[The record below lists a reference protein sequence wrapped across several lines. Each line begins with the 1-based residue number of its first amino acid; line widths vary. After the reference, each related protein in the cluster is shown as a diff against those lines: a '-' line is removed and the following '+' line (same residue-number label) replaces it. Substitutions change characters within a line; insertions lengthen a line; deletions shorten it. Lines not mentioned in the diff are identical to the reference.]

1 MLNRALSLLLFLII
15 GVVVVFNFKTI
26 LAFGRANE
34 IERSA
39 KQAIEAHNW
48 EKGIQLYE
56 AGYQQFPQNSNIA
69 LRLAWL
75 YRQNRQDKQAEQVYR
90 DILKREPNHQD
101 ACLALANLLKNDPK
115 RINEAI
121 TLLRKGLKSHPK
133 NARLLSAIGDVYKT
147 AAENPEEKRQN
158 IKKWLYDQA
167 RYYYEHSLK
176 LDERQF
182 RTRFNLGLAYQSA
195 GDDKEAAQAYCQA
208 LILHPDSYEGRY
220 NLGLVLSNLNF
231 QGEAYR
237 QMDRS
242 IEILSEHNKMAQAQD
257 LALDVQGVK
266 NRIFNSNR
274 RTLGGQDAP
283 SFLDKACLL

>member
-1 MLNRALSLLLFLII
+1 MLNRALSFLLFLII
-15 GVVVVFNFKTI
+15 GVIVVFNFKTI
-26 LAFGRANE
+26 LSFGRANE

-39 KQAIEAHNW
+39 KKAIEAHNW

-56 AGYQQFPQNSNIA
+56 NGYQQFPHNNNIA

-75 YRQNRQDKQAEQVYR
+75 YRQNRQDPQAEQMYR
-90 DILKREPNHQD
+90 DILKREPDHQD
-101 ACLALANLLKNDPK
+101 ALLGLANLLKNDPK

-121 TLLRKGLKSHPK
+121 TLLRKALKSHPK
-133 NARLLSAIGDVYKT
+133 DARLLSAIGDTYRT
-147 AAENPEEKRQN
+147 AAENPEEKRKN

-167 RYYYEHSLK
+167 RYYYQHSLK
-176 LDERQF
+176 LDNRQF
-182 RTRFNLGLAYQSA
+182 RTRFNLGLTYQNA
-195 GDDKEAAQAYCQA
+195 GNDKEAAQAYCQA
-208 LILHPDSYEGRY
+208 VILHPDSYESRY
-220 NLGLVLSNLNF
+220 NLGLVLSNLDF

-242 IEILSEHNKMAQAQD
+242 IKILSERNEMALAQD

-274 RTLGGQDAP
+274 RTLGEQEAP